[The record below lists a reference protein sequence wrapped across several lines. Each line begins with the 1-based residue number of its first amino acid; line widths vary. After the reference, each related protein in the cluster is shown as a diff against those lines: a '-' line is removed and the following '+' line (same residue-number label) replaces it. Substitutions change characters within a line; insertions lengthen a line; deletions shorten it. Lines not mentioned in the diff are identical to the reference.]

1 MLLANVFYTQLN
13 NYKMKKKLISDRISE
28 ENNKI
33 EGYTRNIIG
42 RIERIKNASDRET
55 LYREVKVLND
65 YSKSCLES
73 MNLVEELT
81 WVE

>member
-1 MLLANVFYTQLN
+1 
-13 NYKMKKKLISDRISE
+13 MKKKLISERISE

-42 RIERIKNASDRET
+42 RIERIKNATDRET
-55 LYREVKVLND
+55 LFREIKVLND
-65 YSKSCLES
+65 YSKSCLDS
-73 MNLVEELT
+73 MNIVEELT

>member
-1 MLLANVFYTQLN
+1 
-13 NYKMKKKLISDRISE
+13 MKKKLISERISE

-42 RIERIKNASDRET
+42 RIERIKNATDREA
-55 LYREVKVLND
+55 LYREIKVLND
-65 YSKSCLES
+65 YSKSCLDS
-73 MNLVEELT
+73 MNIVEELT

>member
-1 MLLANVFYTQLN
+1 
-13 NYKMKKKLISDRISE
+13 MKKKLISERISE

-42 RIERIKNASDRET
+42 RIERIKNATDRET
-55 LYREVKVLND
+55 LYREIKVLND

-73 MNLVEELT
+73 MNIVEELM